1 MKQLPNPLDGDKID
15 IKLKPKNILSNII
28 RVPKFISD
36 RFVDGT
42 PESKATLPKLANINT
57 VFGNIYKQFKKH
69 LTLIKQNENLIN
81 DNKEAIDRNKLE
93 IDKKNN
99 KINFLS
105 FSESFV
111 ENPDFANPIL
121 KRTILE
127 NETGQIE
134 GIIFDEDSGLESSVI
149 TEANKNYLKLN
160 IDENLLK
167 SLQFSSTGS
176 VKIAWDETSQTYKIE
191 QADTLIYT
199 SQNPEKEIILD
210 HNLHSR
216 AIDVKVFK
224 ILENDVDLK
233 YPIVPGIEYP
243 SDNQI
248 RIYLTEAQRIQ
259 VLITRL

>member
-1 MKQLPNPLDGDKID
+1 M
-15 IKLKPKNILSNII
+15 
-28 RVPKFISD
+28 
-36 RFVDGT
+36 
-42 PESKATLPKLANINT
+42 
-57 VFGNIYKQFKKH
+57 
-69 LTLIKQNENLIN
+69 
-81 DNKEAIDRNKLE
+81 
-93 IDKKNN
+93 
-99 KINFLS
+99 
-105 FSESFV
+105 
-111 ENPDFANPIL
+111 ENPDFTNLIL

-210 HNLHSR
+210 HNLNSR